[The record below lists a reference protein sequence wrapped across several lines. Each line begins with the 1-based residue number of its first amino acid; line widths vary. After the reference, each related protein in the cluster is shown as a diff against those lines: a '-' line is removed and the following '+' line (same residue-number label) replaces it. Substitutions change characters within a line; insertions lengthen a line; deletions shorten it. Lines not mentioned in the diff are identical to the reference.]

1 MMKSIFIY
9 NVRNIYKVKCRIKKI
24 KKKLCKLFLLSKKVF
39 RFAYH
44 LKQTKTSIMK
54 KSDVLI
60 IAVGIVIIV
69 ALFAAITYV
78 AFTVNAANAG
88 LHGGF

>member
-1 MMKSIFIY
+1 
-9 NVRNIYKVKCRIKKI
+9 
-24 KKKLCKLFLLSKKVF
+24 
-39 RFAYH
+39 
-44 LKQTKTSIMK
+44 MK